1 MEGEMFYLFLSILML
16 TSCQYIPEM
25 AEDIE
30 SIENDTAIRV
40 EVSRETIQKQT
51 DLGIIINVQNK
62 DEPFSKQ
69 SNK

>member
-1 MEGEMFYLFLSILML
+1 MFYLFLSILML